1 MGNDICAIILA
12 AGNSS
17 RMGTPKLLL
26 PWAGT
31 TILGQ
36 VLSTFAAA
44 GLQEVVVVIGA
55 EHTRIESLVADLAGK
70 IHIRAVLNPA
80 HAGGQ
85 MLDSIKVGL
94 SALDARSRAALIG
107 LGDQPQ
113 VRVETLERIMTAF
126 LSTSSPLVIPSFQ
139 NRRGHPW
146 LVSRP
151 LWQVILDL
159 PATATAR
166 QFLDASA
173 GIVEYVDSDES
184 ILQDVDTPDEY
195 ARQRP

>member
-12 AGNSS
+12 AGSSS
-17 RMGTPKLLL
+17 RMGTPKLFL

-31 TILGQ
+31 TILGR
-36 VLSTFAAA
+36 VLSTFAEA
-44 GLQEVVVVIGA
+44 GLQEVVVVTGA
-55 EHTRIESLVADLAGK
+55 EHAKIESLIADLAGT
-70 IHIRAVLNPA
+70 IPIRAVQNPA

-94 SALDARSRAALIG
+94 SALDARPRAALIG

-113 VRVETLERIMTAF
+113 VRAETLDGIMAAF
-126 LSTSSPLVIPSFQ
+126 LHSSSPLVIPSFH

-151 LWQVILDL
+151 LWQAILDL
-159 PATATAR
+159 PAATTAQQYLIAY
-166 QFLDASA
+166 A
-173 GIVEYVDSDES
+173 GKVEYVDADES
-184 ILQDVDTPDEY
+184 ILQDVDTPDDY

>member
-12 AGNSS
+12 AGSSS

-31 TILGQ
+31 TILGR
-36 VLSTFAAA
+36 VVSTFAAA
-44 GLQEVVVVIGA
+44 GLQEVVVVTGA
-55 EHTRIESLVADLAGK
+55 DHTPIESLIADLAGD
-70 IHIRAVLNPA
+70 IPIRAVLNPA
-80 HAGGQ
+80 HTGGQ

-94 SALDARSRAALIG
+94 MALDARPRAALIG

-113 VRVETLERIMTAF
+113 VRAETLQKIMVGF
-126 LSTSSPLVIPSFQ
+126 LRSSSPLVIPSFQ

-151 LWQVILDL
+151 LWQAILDL
-159 PATATAR
+159 PATTTAR
-166 QFLDASA
+166 QFLIAYADK
-173 GIVEYVDSDES
+173 VEYVDADES
-184 ILQDVDTPDEY
+184 ILQDIDTPDDY
-195 ARQRP
+195 TRQRP

>member
-1 MGNDICAIILA
+1 
-12 AGNSS
+12 
-17 RMGTPKLLL
+17 MGTPKLLL

-36 VLSTFAAA
+36 VVSTFAAA
-44 GLQEVVVVIGA
+44 GLQEVVVVTGA
-55 EHTRIESLVADLAGK
+55 EHTRIESLVADLPGN
-70 IHIRAVLNPA
+70 IPIRTVLNPA

-94 SALDARSRAALIG
+94 SALDARPRAALIG

-113 VRVETLERIMTAF
+113 VRLETLQKVISAF
-126 LSTSSPLVIPSFQ
+126 IRTSAPLVIPSFH

-146 LVSRP
+146 LVSRT
-151 LWQVILDL
+151 LWQAILEL
-159 PATATAR
+159 PAQTTAR
-166 QFLDASA
+166 QFLNAST
-173 GIVEYVDSDES
+173 GIVEYVDADES
-184 ILQDVDTPDEY
+184 ILQDIDTPDEY

>member
-12 AGNSS
+12 AGSSS

-36 VLSTFAAA
+36 VVSTFAAA
-44 GLQEVVVVIGA
+44 GLQEVVVVTGA
-55 EHTRIESLVADLAGK
+55 EHTRIESLVADLPGN
-70 IHIRAVLNPA
+70 IPIRTVLNPA

-94 SALDARSRAALIG
+94 SALDARPRAALIG

-113 VRVETLERIMTAF
+113 VRLETLQKVITAF
-126 LSTSSPLVIPSFQ
+126 LQTSAPLVIPSFH

-146 LVSRP
+146 LVSRT
-151 LWQVILDL
+151 LWQAILEL
-159 PATATAR
+159 PAQTTAR
-166 QFLDASA
+166 QFLNASA
-173 GIVEYVDSDES
+173 GIVEYVDADES
-184 ILQDVDTPDEY
+184 ILQDIDTPDEY